1 MNFRIF
7 RNVGAQ
13 PFNDNFSVLVNLSGS
28 VAYLDL
34 SVISLSGQVV
44 QSIKYYPRALGLNE
58 IQIKLNNRN
67 ATGCYFVKI
76 KHLDQ
81 IVVNKVLYLK

>member
-1 MNFRIF
+1 MYPN
-7 RNVGAQ
+7 
-13 PFNDNFSVLVNLSGS
+13 PFNDNFNVLVNLGKS
-28 VAYLDL
+28 VDYLDV
-34 SVISLSGQVV
+34 SVISLSGQMV

-58 IQIKLNNRN
+58 IQIKLNNGN
-67 ATGCYFVKI
+67 ATGYYFVKI